1 MVGEKYTLLVVSEKA
16 EKTRR
21 FHLSRSSLRMLIF
34 AVFLTVA
41 GGVGAIIYSVFQ
53 FKHVALLNTENVN
66 EIKKYVYN
74 NGIDKYEY
82 LIIGHTDTKGTKK
95 YNYELSIQRAN
106 SIKNL
111 LNKLGVNLDKIRVV
125 GKGEERLAIP
135 TPDEIPHPANR
146 RAIIKASY

>member
-1 MVGEKYTLLVVSEKA
+1 MNPNNDANEALIVPNNNKGVIAGL
-16 EKTRR
+16 
-21 FHLSRSSLRMLIF
+21 SLR
-34 AVFLTVA
+34 
-41 GGVGAIIYSVFQ
+41 
-53 FKHVALLNTENVN
+53 NTSNR
-66 EIKKYVYN
+66 
-74 NGIDKYEY
+74 D
-82 LIIGHTDTKGTKK
+82 
-95 YNYELSIQRAN
+95 AN

>member
-1 MVGEKYTLLVVSEKA
+1 MY
-16 EKTRR
+16 
-21 FHLSRSSLRMLIF
+21 
-34 AVFLTVA
+34 
-41 GGVGAIIYSVFQ
+41 IIVIWI
-53 FKHVALLNTENVN
+53 LNVCNV
-66 EIKKYVYN
+66 
-74 NGIDKYEY
+74 DKYEY